1 VVALEDVVPPQIV
14 DALRA
19 DAPAR
24 HPVTGQVFA
33 HSPLPPAA
41 AYFYATSGCFL
52 LAVKLAEIS
61 GLPLA
66 LDCDR
71 DGRPKHAF
79 VVDGLDYIDAFG
91 RQPLAALRA
100 RGARI
105 VYSVTT
111 QAMVEAVAADREGRY
126 AELFNSRSMA
136 EAAGRAA
143 RVLLGDDQ

>member
-1 VVALEDVVPPQIV
+1 
-14 DALRA
+14 
-19 DAPAR
+19 
-24 HPVTGQVFA
+24 
-33 HSPLPPAA
+33 
-41 AYFYATSGCFL
+41 
-52 LAVKLAEIS
+52 VKLAEIS

-105 VYSVTT
+105 VYRVTT
-111 QAMVEAVAADREGRY
+111 QAMVEVAAADREGRY
-126 AELFNSRSMA
+126 VELFNSRSMA

>member
-1 VVALEDVVPPQIV
+1 VPPQIV
-14 DALRA
+14 DDLRA
-19 DAPAR
+19 HAPAR

-41 AYFYATSGCFL
+41 AYFYVTGGRFL
-52 LAVKLAEIS
+52 LAAKLAEIS
-61 GLPLA
+61 GLSLA

-105 VYSVTT
+105 VYRVTT
-111 QAMVEAVAADREGRY
+111 QAMVEAVTADREGRY
-126 AELFNSRSMA
+126 VELFNSRSMA